1 VLRKNYKNAV
11 QRMQSRGSDYNDEI
25 LYRTMYMVA
34 HTVDYFIVKKNPVI
48 GIRELISIFYCEMYV
63 AEPEIEDKDSWNVRN
78 LNKYLKRGELDNVKA
93 ILRRHP
99 YYNMFPEVFKLIENC
114 LNPALR
120 IFGSSKA
127 GSNESAF
134 LHAFE
139 GVKRESKR
147 LLIRF
152 DEGNFRELEDLR
164 TLIEILAGKT
174 ESFMRVSP
182 TWIEL
187 ILLFFM
193 FDQGVP
199 FNYDPIIYS
208 IAQGKYDLQEFD
220 KILQYIICT
229 DNMHLAVQKCL
240 ELFPL
245 YFTVHII
252 ELLLMLHRLPLEIQP
267 ELDNLN
273 YAEFYYL
280 KYILSL
286 IHDKQI
292 SFQIPCD
299 YLLETQGAQPNL
311 SQLLEYAMTVRL
323 DEDNIQD
330 MVKYC
335 NARSLPDMTDCL
347 YKILTHSALHSNSLL
362 KAMIYSSKVT
372 QPELRHKVELALISK
387 TLNIGIESMMENFIK
402 FLPKEVATQS
412 MVVNFFIRYSDY
424 KNAIY
429 SHDFENAGGI
439 LLEFV
444 KNKSAPD
451 EFWGRLLKDSIPIL
465 LQSSIVY
472 KWEDMLLLLECLEN
486 ASNRHS
492 QYKSIT
498 DREAQFVSQALSTA
512 SLRSLCN
519 REV

>member
-1 VLRKNYKNAV
+1 MQNR
-11 QRMQSRGSDYNDEI
+11 QSRESDCSEEI
-25 LYRTMYMVA
+25 LYRSMYMVA
-34 HTVDYFIVKKNPVI
+34 HTVDYFIVKKSPVI
-48 GIRELISIFYCEMYV
+48 GIRELISIFYGEMYV
-63 AEPEIEDKDSWNVRN
+63 AEPEIEDKDWWNVGN

-99 YYNMFPEVFKLIENC
+99 YHGMFPDVFRSIETC
-114 LNPALR
+114 LNSALR

-152 DEGNFRELEDLR
+152 DEGNFKDLEDLR

-174 ESFMRVSP
+174 ESFMKVSP

-208 IAQGKYDLQEFD
+208 INQGKYDLQEFD

-240 ELFPL
+240 EFFPL

-252 ELLLMLHRLPLEIQP
+252 ELLLMLHRLPLETQP

-286 IHDKQI
+286 IHNQQI

-299 YLLETQGAQPNL
+299 YLLETQGAQANL
-311 SQLLEYAMTVRL
+311 SQLLEYAMIVRL
-323 DEDNIQD
+323 NEDNIQD
-330 MVKYC
+330 MVNYC
-335 NARSLPDMTDCL
+335 NARSLPEMTDSL
-347 YKILTHSALHSNSLL
+347 YKILTHSALHSNSLI

-387 TLNIGIESMMENFIK
+387 TLIIGIDNMMQNYIN
-402 FLPKEVATQS
+402 FLPEQVATHS
-412 MVVNFFIRYSDY
+412 MVVNFFMRYIVSIRM
-424 KNAIY
+424 
-429 SHDFENAGGI
+429 
-439 LLEFV
+439 
-444 KNKSAPD
+444 
-451 EFWGRLLKDSIPIL
+451 
-465 LQSSIVY
+465 Q
-472 KWEDMLLLLECLEN
+472 
-486 ASNRHS
+486 
-492 QYKSIT
+492 
-498 DREAQFVSQALSTA
+498 STA
-512 SLRSLCN
+512 TISKLQVVFCWNL
-519 REV
+519 

>member
-1 VLRKNYKNAV
+1 
-11 QRMQSRGSDYNDEI
+11 
-25 LYRTMYMVA
+25 
-34 HTVDYFIVKKNPVI
+34 
-48 GIRELISIFYCEMYV
+48 
-63 AEPEIEDKDSWNVRN
+63 
-78 LNKYLKRGELDNVKA
+78 
-93 ILRRHP
+93 
-99 YYNMFPEVFKLIENC
+99 
-114 LNPALR
+114 
-120 IFGSSKA
+120 
-127 GSNESAF
+127 
-134 LHAFE
+134 
-139 GVKRESKR
+139 
-147 LLIRF
+147 
-152 DEGNFRELEDLR
+152 
-164 TLIEILAGKT
+164 
-174 ESFMRVSP
+174 
-182 TWIEL
+182 
-187 ILLFFM
+187 
-193 FDQGVP
+193 
-199 FNYDPIIYS
+199 
-208 IAQGKYDLQEFD
+208 
-220 KILQYIICT
+220 
-229 DNMHLAVQKCL
+229 
-240 ELFPL
+240 
-245 YFTVHII
+245 
-252 ELLLMLHRLPLEIQP
+252 MLHRLPLEIQP

-372 QPELRHKVELALISK
+372 QPEIRHKVELALISK